1 MILKCRACDSLKIK
15 NIVSL
20 GFIPLANALLT
31 ADQLDKPEEK
41 FPLDL
46 VFCEDCK
53 LVQIVETVPAE
64 KLFKSYVYLS
74 SMSQT
79 MLDSSRAL
87 VEELIHELNLA
98 PDHGTV
104 LEIGS
109 NDGYL
114 LKNYVKAGIKC
125 IGVEPAENIAK
136 VARENGVHTIT
147 GFFNLDRAK
156 ELVRSGYQVDV
167 LHANNVLAHVEDLNS
182 VIAGIAAILKP
193 NGLAVIETHYVADL
207 IEKTQFDCIYHEHL
221 CYYSATSLSN
231 LFAKHGMEMVKAD
244 RIPMHGGSLRA
255 YFQLKD
261 PNGEGGDLPIIVEEK
276 AKGMQNL
283 AYYDWIGPEIM
294 SLKSGLKWF
303 VEYSERKGKK
313 LAAYGATAKST
324 TLLNY
329 CGIGKESIKFIA
341 DSTPFKQGKYAPGTH
356 IPIVPPGEI
365 YSHGIDVLLLTA
377 WNFAEEIEKKEKAFL
392 DKGGK
397 IFSPFSFVK
406 GHGWEP

>member
-1 MILKCRACDSLKIK
+1 MILKCRSCDSLKIK
-15 NIVSL
+15 NVVSL
-20 GFIPLANALLT
+20 GFVPLANALLT
-31 ADQLDKPEEK
+31 EDQLDQPEEK

-79 MLDSSRAL
+79 MLESSREL
-87 VEELIHELNLA
+87 VEGIIKELGLGPEK
-98 PDHGTV
+98 GTV

-114 LKNYVKAGIKC
+114 LKNYVKAGVKC
-125 IGVEPAENIAK
+125 IGVEPAQNIAT
-136 VARENGVHTIT
+136 VARDNGVHTIT

-156 ELVRSGYQVDV
+156 ELVKSGYQVDV

-182 VIAGIAAILKP
+182 VIAGIAVMLKP
-193 NGLAVIETHYVADL
+193 DGVAIVETHYVGDL

-221 CYYSATSLSN
+221 CYYSATSISN
-231 LFAKHGMEMVKAD
+231 LFAKHGLTMVKAE
-244 RIPMHGGSLRA
+244 RIAIHGGSLRA
-255 YFQLKD
+255 YFKRTDYLDKWD
-261 PNGEGGDLPIIVEEK
+261 ESPIIVEEK
-276 AKGMQNL
+276 AKGMQKL

-294 SLKSGLKWF
+294 RLKMGLQWF
-303 VEYSERKGKK
+303 VQYAKNTGKK

-324 TLLNY
+324 TLLNF
-329 CGIGKESIKFIA
+329 CGVGKESIEFIA

-356 IPIVPPGEI
+356 IPIVEPSEI
-365 YSHGIDVLLLTA
+365 YNRNTDILLLTA
-377 WNFAEEIEKKEKAFL
+377 WNFAEEIEKKESRFL
-392 DKGGK
+392 EKGGK
-397 IFSPFSFVK
+397 MFSPFSFHRE
-406 GHGWEP
+406 GEWSL